1 MSHILLKQVQ
11 GAFIT
16 PPLNNNHVKLF
27 SNLSDGGALY
37 YKYFNGVIQRVD
49 SGGTASSIQLD
60 NSDTISFTQS
70 GLTSSAFINLG
81 SLTASLLNTGP
92 NGGATA
98 GYILSNTED
107 GNFAW
112 VAPGAGSTTLS
123 VSDYDKGT
131 TFSNIEN
138 IIFRGGLVSTPSYGG
153 TAMGVLAG
161 APTSSNTVTVWI
173 PAPPQAVYA
182 SHFNTTDG
190 NTTGTANRTLSTATV
205 RISTPTGGEGTPFET
220 GSSPNTAW
228 AGTNQAATI
237 ATTPIISTSGLVTGF
252 SANNISGD
260 SRIIVDVYRG
270 NGVATFSTYTTPTL
284 YQNGTH
290 TDSAG
295 ISVTIGSYAV
305 DDSGFPSIY
314 ITKYKATVSV
324 SVNMSTIFLA
334 NGLDGGRYR
343 VRVRHITDTLTDGGN
358 TYTYTSSDVF
368 YDTNPNTPSIGG
380 STTIIESTT
389 PGNIVTKH
397 ISGVEYYTTGSQFE
411 LTTTGINNLNKNT
424 QGYLSGFSRN
434 FTITAPNY
442 NLTTTHLQAW
452 SPSVGT
458 FIGWL
463 NNYDN
468 TGVTYSYTSWT
479 IPSSSTFRYR
489 GDGAIATSQDFDPWG
504 SSIVNNSS
512 ANSVLIDQVSDNS
525 TRLGESFNG
534 ENERLVRGAS
544 SYTSW
549 DSLPYLG
556 ASISNQTGTGPF
568 CDACLVGGYLVRPDK
583 YWLSDGLTPV
593 LATIQ
598 ANLTTYKPNTGGT
611 NPDYSGVGY
620 QTKSTYHRRFFT
632 YSIKNINS
640 FTMTFSGTTTGY
652 TDFTAA
658 LSSSQL
664 KVYIRRV
671 SSGSGGS
678 YGHSANPLSLHGGS
692 YDFSS
697 FDDGVSGVDTLG
709 SLIRTSTSGNAVS
722 GTFGLYSANVGFWME
737 LQIVDPAIKIDY
749 INVTLTFDDA
759 TTDSAPVV

>member
-37 YKYFNGVIQRVD
+37 YKYFNGTIQRVD
-49 SGGTASSIQLD
+49 SGGTGSVFLLNDS
-60 NSDTISFTQS
+60 NTISFTQS
-70 GLTSSAFINLG
+70 GLSSSAFINLG
-81 SLTASLLNTGP
+81 SLTASLLNTGS

-98 GYILSNTED
+98 GYVLSNTED

-138 IIFRGGLVSTPSYGG
+138 IIFRGGLVSTPNYGG

-190 NTTGTANRTLSTATV
+190 NTNGTANRTLTTATV
-205 RISTPTGGEGTPFET
+205 RISSPTSEGTPFEV
-220 GSSPNTAW
+220 GSSPNTSW
-228 AGTNQAATI
+228 ASQSQPATI
-237 ATTPIISTSGLVTGF
+237 GSTPIFSTSGLVTGF
-252 SANNISGD
+252 SANISGD
-260 SRIIVDVYRG
+260 SRIIVDVYRA
-270 NGVATFSTYTTPTL
+270 NGVATFSTYTTPVL
-284 YQNGTH
+284 YQSGTH

-324 SVNMSTIFLA
+324 SVNMSTIFSA

-343 VRVRHITDTLTDGGN
+343 VRVKHITDTLTDGGN

-368 YDTNPNTPSIGG
+368 YDTNPNTPSIDGT
-380 STTIIESTT
+380 TTIIESTT
-389 PGNIVTKH
+389 PANILTKH
-397 ISGVEYYTTGSQFE
+397 ISGVEYYITGSQFE
-411 LTTTGINNLNKNT
+411 LTTTGVNNLNKNT
-424 QGYLSGFSRN
+424 QGYSSGVTKN

-442 NLTTTHLQAW
+442 NLPTTNLQAW

-463 NNYDN
+463 NNYNN
-468 TGVTYSYTSWT
+468 TGVTYSYTSWA
-479 IPSSSTFRYR
+479 ISSSSTFRYR
-489 GDGAIATSQDFDPWG
+489 GAGAIATSQDFDPWG
-504 SSIVNNSS
+504 NGVVSNSS
-512 ANSVLIDQVSDNS
+512 SNSVLIDQVSDNS

-534 ENERLVRGAS
+534 ESERLIRGAS

-549 DSLPYLG
+549 DSLPSLG
-556 ASISNQTGTGPF
+556 TSISNQTGTGPF

-583 YWLSDGLTPV
+583 YWLSAGLS
-593 LATIQ
+593 TIQ
-598 ANLTTYKPNTGGT
+598 ADLTTYKPNKGGL
-611 NPDYSGVGY
+611 NPDYSGVSY
-620 QTKSTYHRRFFT
+620 QTTATYHRRFYT
-632 YSIKNINS
+632 ASVKNINS
-640 FTMTFSGTTTGY
+640 FIMTFSGTYTGY
-652 TDFTAA
+652 TSFYDALAA
-658 LSSSQL
+658 SQL

-678 YGHSANPLSLHGGS
+678 YGYSANPLSLHGGV
-692 YDFSS
+692 YDFGS
-697 FDDGVSGVDTLG
+697 FDDGVGGIDTLG
-709 SLIRTSTSGNAVS
+709 SLIRINGSGNS
-722 GTFGLYSANVGFWME
+722 INGTFGLYSANVGFWAE
-737 LQIVDPAIKIDY
+737 IQIVDPAIKIDY
-749 INVTLTFDDA
+749 INVTLTFDDS

>member
-37 YKYFNGVIQRVD
+37 YKYFNGSLVRVD
-49 SGGTASSIQLD
+49 TGGTGSVFQLN

-70 GLTSSAFINLG
+70 GLSSSAFINLG
-81 SLTASLLNTGP
+81 SLTASYLNTGIS
-92 NGGATA
+92 GGATA
-98 GYILSNTED
+98 GYVLSNTED

-112 VAPGAGSTTLS
+112 VAPSAGSTTLS

-138 IIFRGGLVSTPSYGG
+138 IIFRGGLVSTPNYGG

-190 NTTGTANRTLSTATV
+190 NTNGSANRTLSTATV
-205 RISTPTGGEGTPFET
+205 RISTPTSEGTPFET

-228 AGTNQAATI
+228 AGTNQPATT

-252 SANNISGD
+252 SANISGD

-270 NGVATFSTYTTPTL
+270 NGTATFSTYTTPTL

-343 VRVRHITDTLTDGGN
+343 VIVKHITDTLTDGGN

-389 PGNIVTKH
+389 TANILTKH
-397 ISGVEYYTTGSQFE
+397 ISGVEYYITGSQFE
-411 LTTTGINNLNKNT
+411 LTTTGVNDLNKNT
-424 QGYLSGFSRN
+424 QGYASGVTKN

-442 NLTTTHLQAW
+442 NLPSTSLQAW

-463 NNYDN
+463 NNYNN
-468 TGVTYSYTSWT
+468 TGVTYSYTSWA
-479 IPSSSTFRYR
+479 ISSSSTFRYR
-489 GDGAIATSQDFDPWG
+489 GAGAIATSQDFDPWG
-504 SSIVNNSS
+504 NSGVNNSS
-512 ANSVLIDQVSDNS
+512 SNSVLIDQVSDNS

-534 ENERLVRGAS
+534 ESERLVRGAS
-544 SYTSW
+544 SYTAW
-549 DSLPYLG
+549 DSLPSLG
-556 ASISNQTGTGPF
+556 TSISNQTGTGPF

-583 YWLSDGLTPV
+583 YWLSAGLTTLQPD
-593 LATIQ
+593 
-598 ANLTTYKPNTGGT
+598 LTTYKPDKGGT
-611 NPDYSGVGY
+611 NPDYTGVSY
-620 QTKSTYHRRFFT
+620 QTKSTYHRRFYT
-632 YSIKNINS
+632 ASALNIPS
-640 FTMTFSGTTTGY
+640 FIMTFSGTFTGY
-652 TDFTAA
+652 TDFNAA
-658 LSSSQL
+658 LSASQL
-664 KVYIRRV
+664 KVYIRRI
-671 SSGSGGS
+671 SSPTGN
-678 YGHSANPLSLHGGS
+678 YGHSSNPLSLHGSTLYNSGT
-692 YDFSS
+692 
-697 FDDGVSGVDTLG
+697 FDDNGATDSAATA
-709 SLIRTSTSGNAVS
+709 IRTTNTGNSIS
-722 GTFGLYSANVGFWME
+722 GTFGGYPANTGFWME
-737 LQIVDPAIKIDY
+737 LQIVDSAIKIDY
-749 INVTLTFDDA
+749 INVTLTFSNGS
-759 TTDSAPVV
+759 TDSAPVT